1 MGPSSPWGCL
11 GQPRRGLYHRGCKAL
26 RPEQGVWGRE
36 AGGSCHCHMVLDDA
50 LRSQLTDL
58 EAAHARGALTL
69 AEVGAERQKIIR
81 KLPKVPH
88 GRPCASA
95 RGRARAT
102 GPTTTTTRIARAAA
116 SKNARRRAANVG
128 CAVSGVERAHGQ
140 SVRTRTQCEPN
151 FMHEHPRL
159 ASLCANN
166 GRLRRRRST
175 GTAVRCWR
183 TTRRAQDPEIAC
195 VV

>member
-1 MGPSSPWGCL
+1 
-11 GQPRRGLYHRGCKAL
+11 
-26 RPEQGVWGRE
+26 
-36 AGGSCHCHMVLDDA
+36 MVLDDA

-81 KLPKVPH
+81 KLPKVPR

-102 GPTTTTTRIARAAA
+102 GPTTKTTRIARAAA